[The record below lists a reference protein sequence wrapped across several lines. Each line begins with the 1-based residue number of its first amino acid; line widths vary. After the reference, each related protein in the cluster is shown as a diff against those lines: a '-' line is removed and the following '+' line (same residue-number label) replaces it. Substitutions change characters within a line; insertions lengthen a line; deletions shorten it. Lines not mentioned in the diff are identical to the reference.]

1 MPRGRRGA
9 HAKPQERF
17 VRLLFAANDAE
28 ANIVS
33 YDITKDGVTVAVLTF
48 PKSAFRLGETVSGVV
63 EVNWRQGRGRVLQ
76 VRSHL
81 VLSVFYRS

>member
-1 MPRGRRGA
+1 
-9 HAKPQERF
+9 
-17 VRLLFAANDAE
+17 
-28 ANIVS
+28 
-33 YDITKDGVTVAVLTF
+33 VTVAVLTF

-81 VLSVFYRS
+81 VLSVFHRS